1 MICELTQYVDIIQG
15 EDKRCRYQSQRCK
28 CKASIKLFRTEDH
41 GWYISQHVEGHNHPL
56 SVSCGEKRQ
65 WPSHKSIDAYT
76 KDFIR
81 YLREN
86 NVSLSKVH
94 TILGSFFGGVAELP
108 FTKRSLRTICTQI
121 AREQMDD
128 DVKKTFEVFRKMRD
142 EDPGFAFSVDLDCL
156 NRVKSLIWTNSRS
169 KMQYSCFGDV
179 VTFDTTYCTN
189 IYKMPF
195 GLFVGVNNHFQSTIY
210 AGVLMRDETHES
222 FEWVFREFLSLMG
235 GKPPQTVL
243 TG

>member
-1 MICELTQYVDIIQG
+1 
-15 EDKRCRYQSQRCK
+15 
-28 CKASIKLFRTEDH
+28 
-41 GWYISQHVEGHNHPL
+41 
-56 SVSCGEKRQ
+56 
-65 WPSHKSIDAYT
+65 
-76 KDFIR
+76 
-81 YLREN
+81 
-86 NVSLSKVH
+86 
-94 TILGSFFGGVAELP
+94 
-108 FTKRSLRTICTQI
+108 
-121 AREQMDD
+121 MDD

-235 GKPPQTVL
+235 GETTPNSVDRL
-243 TG
+243 ASE